1 MQSNKPNRT
10 QSTRRGGS
18 KLTRRPAKKGSRK
31 TKVRAPLRRR
41 GRVVV
46 APGAIVR
53 RPARSVG
60 LQADIREFTVPVQ
73 VSSAGGALS
82 PATTY
87 EVLSNAIAGF
97 DSMAA
102 LWESVAVVDAE
113 LTYDPISA
121 IAHDGQLALQ
131 WELDTL
137 VTPAG
142 MTYDS
147 ILVNVRN
154 GLAMVTP
161 VWSSIRS
168 FKKPRT
174 PNDSLPNETN
184 DPAHKLCSTK
194 KFGFSYAVVG
204 YRPNDVGVA
213 DRIGTLCVRLR
224 LRFTGRRVL
233 PPANPLAMIPYVPLS
248 ANLSTFS
255 AAPSAGVDRE
265 EQ

>member
-1 MQSNKPNRT
+1 M
-10 QSTRRGGS
+10 
-18 KLTRRPAKKGSRK
+18 RRP
-31 TKVRAPLRRR
+31 PR
-41 GRVVV
+41 GQ
-46 APGAIVR
+46 GM
-53 RPARSVG
+53 
-60 LQADIREFTVPVQ
+60 QADIREFTVPVQ
-73 VSSAGGALS
+73 VTSAGGALS

-87 EVLSNAIAGF
+87 EILSNAIAGF

-102 LWESVAVVDAE
+102 LWESVAVLEAE

-137 VTPAG
+137 VTPPG

-161 VWSSIRS
+161 VWSAVRT

-184 DPAHKLCSTK
+184 DPAHKICATK

-204 YRPNDVGVA
+204 YRPNDVGVE
-213 DRIGTLCVRLR
+213 DRLGTLCVRLR

-233 PPANPLAMIPYVPLS
+233 PPANPLAMVPYVPLP
-248 ANLSTFS
+248 ACVATFS
-255 AAPSAGVDRE
+255 AAPSSGVDRD